1 MSPVHIYMY
10 MTELFL
16 MMLTISTF
24 SIVPFSSS
32 ILLCGMMWRI
42 NGKLEII
49 YKRITLI
56 ICSASSLLVCL
67 VMAIAAAVQSGENIR
82 YVNGLGLMSCDT

>member
-1 MSPVHIYMY
+1 
-10 MTELFL
+10 

-32 ILLCGMMWRI
+32 ILLCRMTWRI
-42 NGKLEII
+42 NRKLEIV

-67 VMAIAAAVQSGENIR
+67 VMAMAAAVQIGENIR
-82 YVNGLGLMSCDT
+82 HVNELGLMSCHT